1 MIHAAGPRR
10 ENLDHAQVHDLSAD
24 WAARIV
30 AAAQVKTGDRV
41 LEVGAGTGALTT
53 ALLSAGAQVTAIER
67 DEARAVT
74 LRLTCPTAA
83 IVVAD
88 ATKKLPTQRGQW
100 RVVANPPFNL
110 TALLVRRWLAV
121 DHLGDAASSL
131 DLVLQAEAA
140 QKLTGQPGYQSRTS
154 VLVSLAG
161 TARVSLRLPRNA
173 TTPPSRV
180 DLALWSF
187 KRSPDAPDGDELRR
201 IDHVLAKGFS
211 GAHTLQNALKGL
223 ASALQLRKQ
232 GAEFGYKPTQH
243 PRTLTPAAWR
253 SLTAL
258 LKLCDKIP

>member
-24 WAARIV
+24 WAGRIV
-30 AAAQVKTGDRV
+30 TAAQVSAGDRV
-41 LEVGAGTGALTT
+41 LEVGAGTGALTA
-53 ALLSAGAQVTAIER
+53 ALLAAGAQVTAIER
-67 DEARAVT
+67 DEARAAT
-74 LRLTCPTAA
+74 LRTACPGAD

-88 ATKKLPTQRGQW
+88 AVRQLPVLRGSW

-121 DHLGDAASSL
+121 DHPGDAAGRL

-140 QKLTGQPGYQSRTS
+140 SKLTGQPGHQSRTS
-154 VLVSLAG
+154 VLVALAG
-161 TARVSLRLPRNA
+161 TAKVALRLPRHA
-173 TTPPSRV
+173 TAPPSRV

-187 KRSPDAPDGDELRR
+187 RRSPEAPAGAELRR
-201 IDHVLAKGFS
+201 IDAVLARGFS
-211 GAHTLQNALKGL
+211 GAHTLQNAMKGM

-258 LKLCDKIP
+258 LALCGKV